1 MKLDNALFDNILL
14 QALASPRRR
23 MHFDL
28 RTQAEMP
35 GQAGHDEKP
44 EARQDGNEEAGQDEK
59 PEAWHDKGWEAGLD
73 GGKPVGYDGDADWR
87 DMSQRM
93 LNVMMPE
100 TVIPIHRHPE
110 TSETVIVCRGA
121 VREEFYD
128 EKGRKIAEFVLES
141 GGDCP
146 GVQVPRG
153 MYHTCVCLVPGSV
166 IFEAKDRPY
175 DPVLTEEFL
184 KVEK

>member
-1 MKLDNALFDNILL
+1 MKLDNILFDSILED
-14 QALASPRRR
+14 AIESPRKR
-23 MHFDL
+23 MHYDL
-28 RTQAEMP
+28 RTQIEQ
-35 GQAGHDEKP
+35 GITIN
-44 EARQDGNEEAGQDEK
+44 GNQ
-59 PEAWHDKGWEAGLD
+59 
-73 GGKPVGYDGDADWR
+73 

-100 TVIPIHRHPE
+100 TIIPIHRHTE

-128 EKGRKIAEFVLES
+128 EKGNKIAEFLLEA
-141 GGDCP
+141 GGECP

-153 MYHTCVCLVPGSV
+153 MYHTCVCIIPGSV

-175 DPVLTEEFL
+175 DPEKTEDL
-184 KVEK
+184 L

>member
-1 MKLDNALFDNILL
+1 MKLDNQLFDSILEK
-14 QALASPRRR
+14 ALDSPRKR
-23 MHFDL
+23 MHHDL
-28 RTQAEMP
+28 RTQAF
-35 GQAGHDEKP
+35 
-44 EARQDGNEEAGQDEK
+44 EE
-59 PEAWHDKGWEAGLD
+59 GWE
-73 GGKPVGYDGDADWR
+73 

-93 LNVMMPE
+93 LNVLMPE

-110 TSETVIVCRGA
+110 TSETVIVCRGV

-128 EKGRKIAEFVLES
+128 DQGQKIAEFILEA

-175 DPVLTEEFL
+175 DPERTEEFL
-184 KVEK
+184 EI

>member
-1 MKLDNALFDNILL
+1 MKLDNTLFDNILL
-14 QALASPRRR
+14 RALESPRRR

-28 RTQAEMP
+28 RTQAAMPWEVGMP
-35 GQAGHDEKP
+35 GQAGHDV
-44 EARQDGNEEAGQDEK
+44 EAGADVE
-59 PEAWHDKGWEAGLD
+59 PGGGVEAC
-73 GGKPVGYDGDADWR
+73 WR

-93 LNVMMPE
+93 LNVLMPE
-100 TVIPIHRHPE
+100 TVIPIHRHNE

-128 EKGRKIAEFVLES
+128 ERGRKIAEFVMEA

-166 IFEAKDRPY
+166 LFEAKDRPY
-175 DPVLTEEFL
+175 DPELTEDLL
-184 KVEK
+184 KL